1 MFVFYDWP
9 FPHMYF
15 ANSRVYYFLG
25 SVFTTLTSFMGIQF
39 KPDINFR
46 CKMHKRTAELLQ
58 KKQVR
63 VQLPTSAVNVT
74 LLAFA
79 AEHRAA
85 ALLLLGARRSPL
97 SIDISCPHGAQQ
109 QTCHML
115 WSTDDTDTQTN
126 RRMDGRTLDRYIDPA
141 LHTMRPVSRIN

>member
-1 MFVFYDWP
+1 
-9 FPHMYF
+9 
-15 ANSRVYYFLG
+15 
-25 SVFTTLTSFMGIQF
+25 MGIQF

-115 WSTDDTDTQTN
+115 WSTDDTDTQT
-126 RRMDGRTLDRYIDPA
+126 DGRTDARP
-141 LHTMRPVSRIN
+141 LHRPCSAYHAPSVKNKLKSKTKIKLN

>member
-46 CKMHKRTAELLQ
+46 CKMHKCTAELLQ

-63 VQLPTSAVNVT
+63 VQLPTSAVNVI

-79 AEHRAA
+79 AEHRA
-85 ALLLLGARRSPL
+85 
-97 SIDISCPHGAQQ
+97 QQ

-115 WSTDDTDTQTN
+115 LSTDDTDTQTN
-126 RRMDGRTLDRYIDPA
+126 RRKDARP
-141 LHTMRPVSRIN
+141 LHRPCSAYHAPSVKNKLKSKTKIKLN